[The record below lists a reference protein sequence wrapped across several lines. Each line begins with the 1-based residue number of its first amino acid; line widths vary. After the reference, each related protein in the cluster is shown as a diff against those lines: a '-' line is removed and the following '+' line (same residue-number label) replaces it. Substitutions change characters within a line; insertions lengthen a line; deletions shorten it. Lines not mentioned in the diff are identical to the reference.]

1 MAQKTERSTGPS
13 SRAVNPTVIAEAK
26 RVAEQAG
33 IDDPVRQYLNRI
45 GQVAL
50 LTASDERYL
59 ARQMEE
65 WLHIVAI
72 EELLFE
78 ETGREPNPS
87 EILVQLFREFQQERE
102 IYRLISKYL
111 DLPRQSV
118 LERIQDAKF
127 RECIDGVLDERAL
140 NKLTESTGW
149 ADDRVKAAI
158 VNMSI
163 ITTLMKPEYVEWA
176 S

>member
-72 EELLFE
+72 EELL
-78 ETGREPNPS
+78 S
-87 EILVQLFREFQQERE
+87 I
-102 IYRLISKYL
+102 
-111 DLPRQSV
+111 
-118 LERIQDAKF
+118 
-127 RECIDGVLDERAL
+127 ECIVSLRFFS
-140 NKLTESTGW
+140 K
-149 ADDRVKAAI
+149 
-158 VNMSI
+158 
-163 ITTLMKPEYVEWA
+163 
-176 S
+176 